1 MLESFHKAYLRNVFS
16 NELSCPVSFEVIEIY
31 LQILLP
37 AFQFNFVNF
46 VMQQTKSTIA
56 DVLPTLYIM
65 LSKWKRMEMTGN
77 YKSLCNNLIFSF
89 KQKFKNEIESSVYT
103 VASLLNVSKLH
114 AWISQLDCLD
124 IRKNSLSNILNVAKS
139 FLAKKKIPEAN
150 SNPENLNRTSSTLTT
165 VDSINCML
173 KDDDYYSEV
182 EMFKRD

>member
-37 AFQFNFVNF
+37 AFQFNL
-46 VMQQTKSTIA
+46 VMQKTKFTIA

-103 VASLLNVSKLH
+103 VASLFNVSKLH
-114 AWISQLDCLD
+114 AWISGPDC
-124 IRKNSLSNILNVAKS
+124 
-139 FLAKKKIPEAN
+139 
-150 SNPENLNRTSSTLTT
+150 
-165 VDSINCML
+165 
-173 KDDDYYSEV
+173 
-182 EMFKRD
+182 